1 MKAAALL
8 ALPDFH
14 GLAVQLDHVT
24 GTALLAAHGA
34 HLAVHLHGTALHQL
48 LGFAA
53 GLAQA
58 GKFEQGIQLDKLG
71 MNKNISMSIRVSDEE
86 LEKIKKA
93 AEKQNY
99 SSYSEFVRRT
109 ALIEA
114 ERVISDFSKK
124 KEEHE

>member
-1 MKAAALL
+1 
-8 ALPDFH
+8 
-14 GLAVQLDHVT
+14 
-24 GTALLAAHGA
+24 
-34 HLAVHLHGTALHQL
+34 
-48 LGFAA
+48 
-53 GLAQA
+53 
-58 GKFEQGIQLDKLG
+58 

-124 KEEHE
+124 KEKHE

>member
-1 MKAAALL
+1 
-8 ALPDFH
+8 
-14 GLAVQLDHVT
+14 
-24 GTALLAAHGA
+24 
-34 HLAVHLHGTALHQL
+34 
-48 LGFAA
+48 
-53 GLAQA
+53 
-58 GKFEQGIQLDKLG
+58 

-99 SSYSEFVRRT
+99 SSYSEFVIRT

>member
-1 MKAAALL
+1 
-8 ALPDFH
+8 
-14 GLAVQLDHVT
+14 
-24 GTALLAAHGA
+24 
-34 HLAVHLHGTALHQL
+34 
-48 LGFAA
+48 
-53 GLAQA
+53 
-58 GKFEQGIQLDKLG
+58 

-86 LEKIKKA
+86 LEKIKKV

>member
-1 MKAAALL
+1 
-8 ALPDFH
+8 
-14 GLAVQLDHVT
+14 
-24 GTALLAAHGA
+24 
-34 HLAVHLHGTALHQL
+34 
-48 LGFAA
+48 
-53 GLAQA
+53 
-58 GKFEQGIQLDKLG
+58 
-71 MNKNISMSIRVSDEE
+71 MSIRVSDEE

>member
-1 MKAAALL
+1 
-8 ALPDFH
+8 
-14 GLAVQLDHVT
+14 
-24 GTALLAAHGA
+24 
-34 HLAVHLHGTALHQL
+34 
-48 LGFAA
+48 
-53 GLAQA
+53 
-58 GKFEQGIQLDKLG
+58 

-109 ALIEA
+109 ALTEA